1 MFSHGQMVIL
11 VAAAIIV
18 SQVPAQF
25 YAAFLTFMIAFGINE
40 LIEYIGKNIVQIRQ
54 YLQVRRNQIH
64 HLITDIVDNIEE
76 KRQERSVK
84 IELDNTNVEEMW
96 SRMLADPYSNLNVEI
111 RRMKKKEIKSQH
123 VNLITSLDSR

>member
-11 VAAAIIV
+11 VAVAIIV

-40 LIEYIGKNIVQIRQ
+40 LIEYIGNNIVQIRQ

-64 HLITDIVDNIEE
+64 HLITDIVDTIGE
-76 KRQERSVK
+76 KSQERSVK
-84 IELDNTNVEEMW
+84 IELDNTNV
-96 SRMLADPYSNLNVEI
+96 
-111 RRMKKKEIKSQH
+111 
-123 VNLITSLDSR
+123 